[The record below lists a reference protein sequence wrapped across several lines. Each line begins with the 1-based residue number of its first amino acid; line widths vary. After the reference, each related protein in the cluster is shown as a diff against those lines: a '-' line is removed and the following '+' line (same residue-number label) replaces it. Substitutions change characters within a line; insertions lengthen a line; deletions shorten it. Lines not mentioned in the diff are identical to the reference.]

1 MFYESESENNYIQN
15 APNIIIRNAN
25 NVIHLS
31 VLCLR
36 GELVV
41 VILSTCTRFT
51 NSLISF
57 ADVCK
62 FSVQ

>member
-41 VILSTCTRFT
+41 VILSTCT